1 MDLVDATYAATRE
14 IPKSE
19 LFEVTHQLK
28 TAAVSIPCNIAEGC
42 GRHTF
47 ADQRHFFR
55 QARGSTYE
63 LQTLI
68 EIARRQQFVT
78 SRIAEDLTNRANE
91 VGRLIN
97 GFLKTLTPNA

>member
-1 MDLVDATYAATRE
+1 MAESDGPRR
-14 IPKSE
+14 
-19 LFEVTHQLK
+19 
-28 TAAVSIPCNIAEGC
+28 CEGC
-42 GRHTF
+42 GRYAF

-55 QARGSTYE
+55 QARGSAYE

-78 SRIAEDLTNRANE
+78 SRIAQDLTNRANE

-97 GFLKTLTPNA
+97 GFLKTLTPKG